1 LRTDWP
7 GADVIK
13 KLVDQA
19 GGLFVWATT
28 AWAFVDTA
36 YYPQKHLDMLLKG
49 QVPRMA
55 EATLDNLYSTVLESV
70 GNWDSEDFVKDFR
83 MILGTIIAAKDPLSS
98 TAIDQLL
105 EMPPE
110 QPSMHTIPRLACVL
124 SQGPVVRVLHP
135 SFADFLCTRTR
146 CSRDIWF
153 IDPII
158 QNRAFAI
165 QCLNLLDGMLTMN
178 SRNLTLSA
186 DLQAE
191 AVPEGT
197 TYAGSRKIFG
207 QFWYTWT
214 PS

>member
-1 LRTDWP
+1 M
-7 GADVIK
+7 
-13 KLVDQA
+13 
-19 GGLFVWATT
+19 WATT

-70 GNWDSEDFVKDFR
+70 GNWDSEDFVKYFR

-105 EMPPE
+105 EKMPPE